1 MKNKALLAAFILLAC
16 CICYSRSQKNSGI
29 IHLLFCSRYATK
41 EAIMKGYECLLN
53 NLSVTERNVIE
64 LCQNQSAP
72 GLSNVEFLNK
82 FCNNL
87 ATRYQFDICVEKY
100 SNCLVEHFILA
111 SRLMVRNNYII
122 RI

>member
-53 NLSVTERNVIE
+53 NLSVTE
-64 LCQNQSAP
+64 
-72 GLSNVEFLNK
+72 
-82 FCNNL
+82 
-87 ATRYQFDICVEKY
+87 FDICVEKY
-100 SNCLVEHFILA
+100 SHTERIFGPTL
-111 SRLMVRNNYII
+111 YIENE
-122 RI
+122 